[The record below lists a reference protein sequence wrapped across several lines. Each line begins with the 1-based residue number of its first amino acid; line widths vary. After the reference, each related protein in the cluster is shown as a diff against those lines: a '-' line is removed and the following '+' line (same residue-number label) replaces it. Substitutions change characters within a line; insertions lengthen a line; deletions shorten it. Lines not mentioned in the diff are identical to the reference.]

1 MQLINHIGEKFEI
14 RILGKQKLPNNET
27 VEWWYK
33 STIIITEG
41 GKKRKTNLRFLTRED
56 LFLLSSWI
64 ENLMQYDYEKTV
76 FQFVDAHVWF
86 RLWKKGD
93 ERFLR
98 FFIQGDKYRK
108 YFWDW
113 RLKLDD
119 DKELLK
125 YTNYLLKTTK
135 IC

>member
-56 LFLLSSWI
+56 LFLLISWL

-76 FQFVDAHVWF
+76 FEFVDAHVWF

-108 YFWDW
+108 FYWDW
-113 RLKLDD
+113 RMNTKNNI
-119 DKELLK
+119 LLS
-125 YTNYLLKTTK
+125 NHINCLLT
-135 IC
+135 I